1 MNYID
6 RGDRSSEA
14 TVIGSLDRQ
23 AMIADLLMQG
33 QAHMLRDCKSSKG
46 GLPTWKM
53 KKINNYIAQN
63 LAGKVLSQHLADTC
77 GLSVSH
83 FHRAFQASFG
93 CSPHRYVMKM
103 RLAAARTLLIET
115 DWPIKFIAL
124 ECGMSDQ
131 AHLTR
136 VMRTHCATTPM
147 AVRRRGQGRVAAVRK
162 NNDAGSRPMA
172 LAEALI

>member
-1 MNYID
+1 MLA
-6 RGDRSSEA
+6 GLMVEA
-14 TVIGSLDRQ
+14 QLPAIP
-23 AMIADLLMQG
+23 DLN
-33 QAHMLRDCKSSKG
+33 ASKG

-53 KKINNYIAQN
+53 KKINSYIAQN
-63 LAGKVLSQHLADTC
+63 LAGKILSQHLADVC

-93 CSPHRYVMKM
+93 CSPHRYVMKT
-103 RLAAARTLLIET
+103 RLAAARTFLVET

-136 VMRTHCATTPM
+136 VMRTHCSTTPM
-147 AVRRRGQGRVAAVRK
+147 AVRRRGQGRGLPGKRSPASDGRMSATVG
-162 NNDAGSRPMA
+162 N
-172 LAEALI
+172 EALSRL